1 MAVAVLKLVAGV
13 RGFYPARICDEIT
26 WNRVANLKGG
36 AGNNLALDLVNEFL
50 NNEFK
55 GTKLYIVTS
64 KAVIVPLLTPIGLFC
79 DDFRVICHMLIFEC

>member
-1 MAVAVLKLVAGV
+1 MVFFFVLSGFSFYYYVAVAVLKLVAGV

-55 GTKLYIVTS
+55 GTKLYVVTS
-64 KAVIVPLLTPIGLFC
+64 RLLLFLC
-79 DDFRVICHMLIFEC
+79 